1 MNQNN
6 ARTQSVAALFTEY
19 VATNIIGQIG
29 MSAYILVDTFFISI
43 AGGATGMAALNL
55 VLPLYNL
62 IFALALSS

>member
-29 MSAYILVDTFFISI
+29 MSA
-43 AGGATGMAALNL
+43 
-55 VLPLYNL
+55 
-62 IFALALSS
+62 